1 MKRRYDDMDE
11 WLRDRIDEDLTA
23 MADERE
29 KFLMESEALQ
39 DIEMP
44 MERLQDIHREIEA
57 RKHKTGMVRIR
68 RRMIIA
74 AAAAMSTFAVWGM
87 VGTGNR
93 LYKPVI
99 MERQVGEDEFTIKV
113 NNTEDYKESE
123 YDEEEICQE
132 IEEKLGVLPVRLS
145 YQPEGMSVSEYWIKE
160 EEQSALTSYKI
171 AGKNLYIF
179 ISKNY
184 RGSNVNNQPDG
195 VKSDKIE
202 IVANGLEVDVLEYQD
217 NEGGVYYIT
226 SFEYLDTYY
235 SVTGVV
241 EKEEFIKIL
250 ENIIINNA

>member
-74 AAAAMSTFAVWGM
+74 AAAAMSTFAVWGI

-113 NNTEDYKESE
+113 NNTDALERE

-132 IEEKLGVLPVRLS
+132 IEEKLGVLPVRLA
-145 YQPEGMSVSEYWIKE
+145 YQPEGMYISEYWLKE
-160 EEQSALTSYKI
+160 DEKSVLVNYKI
-171 AGKNLYIF
+171 NENNLYVY
-179 ISKNY
+179 ISKDFKDT
-184 RGSNVNNQPDG
+184 GINNQPDG
-195 VKSDKIE
+195 VNFDTLDLIFYGFKVE
-202 IVANGLEVDVLEYQD
+202 ILEYQD
-217 NEGGVYYIT
+217 IEQGVYYTT

-235 SVTGVV
+235 SITGAI

-250 ENIIINNA
+250 ENMIIKNA

>member
-74 AAAAMSTFAVWGM
+74 AAAAMSTFAVWGI

-113 NNTEDYKESE
+113 NNTDALERE

-132 IEEKLGVLPVRLS
+132 IEEKLGVLPVRLA
-145 YQPEGMSVSEYWIKE
+145 YQPEGMYISEYWLKE
-160 EEQSALTSYKI
+160 DEKSVLVNYKI
-171 AGKNLYIF
+171 NENNLYVY
-179 ISKNY
+179 ISKDFKDT
-184 RGSNVNNQPDG
+184 GINNQPDG
-195 VKSDKIE
+195 VNFD
-202 IVANGLEVDVLEYQD
+202 
-217 NEGGVYYIT
+217 T
-226 SFEYLDTYY
+226 LDLIFY
-235 SVTGVV
+235 GFKV
-241 EKEEFIKIL
+241 EIL
-250 ENIIINNA
+250 E

>member
-1 MKRRYDDMDE
+1 MDE

-74 AAAAMSTFAVWGM
+74 AAAAVSTFAVWGM

-145 YQPEGMSVSEYWIKE
+145 YRPEGIYLSEYWIKE
-160 EEQSALTSYKI
+160 DAKSALLSYKI
-171 AGKNLYIF
+171 DDKKMYIYIGKNY
-179 ISKNY
+179 K
-184 RGSNVNNQPDG
+184 GSNINKHPDG
-195 VKSDKIE
+195 IKTDTIE
-202 IVANGLEVDVLEYQD
+202 IISNGLKVEVLEYQD
-217 NEGGVYYIT
+217 IEEGVYYTT
-226 SFEYLDTYY
+226 SFDYLDTYY
-235 SVTGVV
+235 FFNGMV

-250 ENIIINNA
+250 ENIWIKND

>member
-74 AAAAMSTFAVWGM
+74 AAAAVSTFAVWGM

-132 IEEKLGVLPVRLS
+132 IEEKLGVLPVRLA
-145 YQPEGMSVSEYWIKE
+145 YQPEGMFVSEYWIKE
-160 EEQSALTSYKI
+160 NEKSAFVNYKI
-171 AGKNLYIF
+171 DEKNLYVY

-184 RGSNVNNQPDG
+184 KGSNADNRPDG
-195 VKSDKIE
+195 IKSDTIE
-202 IVANGLEVDVLEYQD
+202 IISNGLDVDVLEYQD
-217 NEGGVYYIT
+217 VDGGVYYIT
-226 SFEYLDTYY
+226 AFEYLNTYY
-235 SVTGVV
+235 SVIGVV
-241 EKEEFIKIL
+241 DEDLFIKIL
-250 ENIIINNA
+250 ENIAIKNE

>member
-74 AAAAMSTFAVWGM
+74 AAAAMSTFAVWGI

-113 NNTEDYKESE
+113 NNTDALERE

-132 IEEKLGVLPVRLS
+132 IEEKLGVLPVRLA
-145 YQPEGMSVSEYWIKE
+145 YQPEGMYISEYWLKE
-160 EEQSALTSYKI
+160 DEKSVLVNYKI
-171 AGKNLYIF
+171 NENNLYVY
-179 ISKNY
+179 ISKDFKDT
-184 RGSNVNNQPDG
+184 GINNQPDG
-195 VKSDKIE
+195 VNFDTLDLIFYGFKVEILEDQDIE
-202 IVANGLEVDVLEYQD
+202 Q
-217 NEGGVYYIT
+217 GVYYTT

-235 SVTGVV
+235 SITGAI

-250 ENIIINNA
+250 ENMIIKNA

>member
-132 IEEKLGVLPVRLS
+132 IEEKLGVLPVRLA
-145 YQPEGMSVSEYWIKE
+145 YQPEGMFVSEYWIKE
-160 EEQSALTSYKI
+160 SEESVFVNYKI
-171 AGKNLYIF
+171 DEKNIYVY

-184 RGSNVNNQPDG
+184 KGSNINKQPDG
-195 VKSDKIE
+195 AKTDTIE
-202 IVANGLEVDVLEYQD
+202 IISNGLKVDVLEYRN
-217 NEGGVYYIT
+217 NEGEVYYTT

-235 SVTGVV
+235 SFNGMI

-250 ENIIINNA
+250 ENIAIKNA

>member
-132 IEEKLGVLPVRLS
+132 IEEKLGVLPVRFAYRS
-145 YQPEGMSVSEYWIKE
+145 EGMYLSEYWIKE
-160 EEQSALTSYKI
+160 DERSAFLNYGIEENK
-171 AGKNLYIF
+171 LYVY
-179 ISKNY
+179 ISKDFK
-184 RGSNVNNQPDG
+184 GSNIYEQPDG
-195 VKSDKIE
+195 IKVDTIE
-202 IVANGLEVDVLEYQD
+202 VVSNGINVEILEYQD
-217 NEGGVYYIT
+217 INKEIYYMT
-226 SFEYLDTYY
+226 SFDYLNTYY
-235 SVTGVV
+235 SFVGMVN
-241 EKEEFIKIL
+241 EEEFIKIL
-250 ENIIINNA
+250 ENIAIKNA

>member
-132 IEEKLGVLPVRLS
+132 IEEKLGVLPVRLA
-145 YQPEGMSVSEYWIKE
+145 YQPEGMFVSEYWIKE
-160 EEQSALTSYKI
+160 SEESVFVNYKI
-171 AGKNLYIF
+171 DEKNIYVY

-184 RGSNVNNQPDG
+184 KGSNINKQPDG
-195 VKSDKIE
+195 AKTDTIE
-202 IVANGLEVDVLEYQD
+202 IISNGLKVDVLEYQD
-217 NEGGVYYIT
+217 VDGGVYYIT
-226 SFEYLDTYY
+226 AFEYLNTYY
-235 SVTGVV
+235 SVIGVV
-241 EKEEFIKIL
+241 DEDLFIKIL
-250 ENIIINNA
+250 ENIAIKNE

>member
-113 NNTEDYKESE
+113 NSTEDIKERG

-132 IEEKLGVLPVRLS
+132 IEEKLGVLPVRMA
-145 YQPEGMSVSEYWIKE
+145 YQPEGMSISEYWIKE
-160 EEQSALTSYKI
+160 DEKSAFVNYI
-171 AGKNLYIF
+171 IDEKNIYVY

-184 RGSNVNNQPDG
+184 KGSNINKQPDG
-195 VKSDKIE
+195 AKTNTIE
-202 IVANGLEVDVLEYQD
+202 IVSNGLKVDVLEYQN
-217 NEGGVYYIT
+217 NEGEAYYTT

-235 SVTGVV
+235 SFNGMI
-241 EKEEFIKIL
+241 EEDEFIKIL
-250 ENIIINNA
+250 ENIAIKNA

>member
-74 AAAAMSTFAVWGM
+74 AAAAMSTFAVWGI

-113 NNTEDYKESE
+113 NNTDALERE

-132 IEEKLGVLPVRLS
+132 IEEKLGVLPVRLA
-145 YQPEGMSVSEYWIKE
+145 YQPEGMYISEYWLKE
-160 EEQSALTSYKI
+160 DEKSVLVNYKI
-171 AGKNLYIF
+171 NENNLYVY
-179 ISKNY
+179 ISKDFKDT
-184 RGSNVNNQPDG
+184 GINNQPDG
-195 VKSDKIE
+195 VNFDTLDLIFYGFKVE
-202 IVANGLEVDVLEYQD
+202 ILEYQD
-217 NEGGVYYIT
+217 IEQGVYYTT
-226 SFEYLDTYY
+226 SFEYFDTYY
-235 SVTGVV
+235 SITGAI

-250 ENIIINNA
+250 ENMIIKNA

>member
-132 IEEKLGVLPVRLS
+132 IEEKLGVLPVRLA
-145 YQPEGMSVSEYWIKE
+145 YQPEGMFVSEYWIKE
-160 EEQSALTSYKI
+160 SEESVFVNYKI
-171 AGKNLYIF
+171 DEKNIYVY

-184 RGSNVNNQPDG
+184 KGSNIIKQPDG
-195 VKSDKIE
+195 AKTDTIE
-202 IVANGLEVDVLEYQD
+202 IISNGLKVDVLEYRN
-217 NEGGVYYIT
+217 NEGEVYYTT

-235 SVTGVV
+235 SFNGMI

-250 ENIIINNA
+250 ENIAIKNA